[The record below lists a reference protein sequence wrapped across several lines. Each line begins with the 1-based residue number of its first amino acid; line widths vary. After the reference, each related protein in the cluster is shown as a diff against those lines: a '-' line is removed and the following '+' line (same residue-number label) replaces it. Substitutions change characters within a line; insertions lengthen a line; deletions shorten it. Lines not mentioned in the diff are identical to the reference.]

1 MKIGWVKW
9 VKVFDA
15 DEDKAEIA
23 RLRELLNTEDEVW
36 DAIQGALVPDTKL
49 TTSELSLPELR
60 EVHELLK
67 DRVKSPFLEATE
79 VAALAEEIK
88 LRSDPRWIEEQVR
101 KAAERKEAQRLT
113 EARVLREG
121 LTALGGTGT
130 KWSDRADEI
139 AAWWKAV
146 KEAEAKETWAGAFAA
161 NRISARQVNT
171 AGRGG
176 SFSVVNLHERKN
188 TDKRREIVLDRT
200 VEGVLERLKPGN
212 FRDPITS
219 ANSKVRLGLHD
230 LSASLLDSGEGKPTL
245 DKQLKF
251 YKDATLVLMPVPTER
266 DSKIFHAICS
276 LTEPDADALRAMRNR
291 FTRIRLAQGSDMH
304 TIFVDDS
311 TGAPAQPQFRY
322 GVTGRVHLRN
332 GDVVGAD
339 ADYLAARRTNAL
351 EHSAILGDGATQ
363 PVNEIVMVYREHAS
377 EVFPLFVKWDEDNK
391 RFNVLKR
398 TNLKETT
405 GDHIDNKG
413 AWHDAEK

>member
-1 MKIGWVKW
+1 MKISWVKW

-15 DEDKAEIA
+15 EDDKVEIA

-49 TTSELSLPELR
+49 TTSELSLVELR
-60 EVHELLK
+60 EVHSLLK

-79 VAALAEEIK
+79 VSALAEELK
-88 LRSDPRWIEEQVR
+88 LRSDPLWIEEQAR
-101 KAAERKEAQRLT
+101 KARERKEAQRAT

-121 LTALGGTGT
+121 LSELGGDGG

-146 KEAEAKETWAGAFAA
+146 KVAEAKETWAGAFGD

-176 SFSVVNLHERKN
+176 TFSVVNLSERKN
-188 TDKRREIVLDRT
+188 ADKRREIVLDRT
-200 VEGVLERLKPGN
+200 VDGVLERLKPGN
-212 FRDPITS
+212 FRDPLTS

-230 LSASLLDSGEGKPTL
+230 LSASLLDSGDDKPTL

-251 YKDATLVLMPVPTER
+251 YKDAVLVLMPVPTER
-266 DSKIFHAICS
+266 DSKIFHAISS
-276 LTEPDADALRAMRNR
+276 LAEPDADALRAIRNR

-304 TIFVDDS
+304 TIFVDDT
-311 TGAPAQPQFRY
+311 TGPPAPAQFRY

-339 ADYLAARRTNAL
+339 ESYIAARRTNAL
-351 EHSAILGDGATQ
+351 EHSKILGDGATQ

-377 EVFPLFVKWDEDNK
+377 ETFPLFVKWDEENK

-398 TNLKETT
+398 TNIKETT
-405 GDHIDNKG
+405 GAYIDNKG
-413 AWHDAEK
+413 AWHDAPK